1 MADMEQEKRPAEPEP
16 PEKSAKKIKISEESE
31 VASAKGEEPPAHK
44 KPEVGD
50 ELFGDDAQGN
60 EDSGEAETEDHSG
73 GSTSVSAQKVPSRVN
88 RLAQKETDV
97 GITEYISKHEG
108 FSGIIKQRYSDFL
121 VREVD
126 VHGKIVQLTNTALP
140 VDSGAE
146 AAPSAD
152 DVLSK
157 EDKQKLEGLLES
169 KDKSTAV
176 DIQVG
181 EDKQQRT
188 QVHHA
193 IKELF
198 SELQSETVEVGNK
211 KVIRVKYGKG
221 SQARERN
228 KFKWPKGRPD
238 YCHFVL
244 YKENLDTMDAINM
257 LAMNLRVR
265 PGFFAY
271 AGTKDKRAITVQEV
285 TAYRIAAER
294 LCDLNK
300 HTSRYVLGNFS
311 YTEQPLKLGLLS
323 GNHFTIVLRNCTGS
337 PEQIEA
343 GMTSLRDYGFIN
355 YFGMQRFGTT
365 SVPSHHVGRALLHSK
380 WEEAIELI
388 LKPREGEHQEGAV
401 SACRDF
407 WWKTRDAKGALEM
420 MPRRNMSKNIEGR
433 LLEGLVKNGKD
444 LVGALSNIPRNTR
457 LMYVHSY
464 QSFIWNNIVSRRL
477 QEYGFKPIVGDLVL
491 AERED
496 GAQRSEAKVLTEED
510 LGNYTIHD
518 VVFPLFGYDVIYPKH
533 KAEEWYR
540 EMLSVDQLDMD
551 NIRHKVKDYS
561 LSGAYRKIIVKPT
574 NCKWSV
580 MCYDDVKI
588 PLMLTDKDVL
598 DGKEAPLA
606 SSEGKMKALQV
617 EFTLPPSTYATM
629 ALREILKTDTSSG
642 HQALLNTQ

>member
-1 MADMEQEKRPAEPEP
+1 MADMEQEKRSLDSEP
-16 PEKSAKKIKISEESE
+16 PEKSAKKIKLSE
-31 VASAKGEEPPAHK
+31 VSEDIPDKGEEQTATRET
-44 KPEVGD
+44 PETDELVGD
-50 ELFGDDAQGN
+50 DKQGN
-60 EDSGEAETEDHSG
+60 DASCEADTEE
-73 GSTSVSAQKVPSRVN
+73 GSAVGTSVSAQKVPSRVN
-88 RLAQKETDV
+88 LLAQRETDV

-126 VHGKIVQLTNTALP
+126 VQGKTVQLTDTSPP
-140 VDSGAE
+140 VDSGAQ
-146 AAPSAD
+146 AAGSVD
-152 DVLSK
+152 NVLSQ
-157 EDKQKLEGLLES
+157 EDKQKLENLLES
-169 KDKSTAV
+169 KDKSATV
-176 DIQVG
+176 DIEVG
-181 EDKQQRT
+181 EDKEQRT
-188 QVHHA
+188 RVHHA

-198 SELQSETVEVGNK
+198 SELQSETLEVGDT
-211 KVIRVKYGKG
+211 KVIRVRYGKG
-221 SQARERN
+221 SQARVQKR
-228 KFKWPKGRPD
+228 FKWPKGRPD
-238 YCHFVL
+238 YCQFVL
-244 YKENLDTMDAINM
+244 YKENLDTMDAINL
-257 LAMNLRVR
+257 LAMKLRVR

-294 LCDLNK
+294 FCDLNK
-300 HTSRYVLGNFS
+300 QTRNVVIGNFR

-323 GNHFTIVLRNCTGS
+323 GNHFTIVLRNCTGR

-343 GMTSLRDYGFIN
+343 GMSSLRDNGFIN

-401 SACRDF
+401 SACRDY
-407 WWKTRDAKGALEM
+407 WWKTRDAKGALER
-420 MPRRNMSKNIEGR
+420 MPKRNMSKDIEGH
-433 LLEGLVKNGKD
+433 LLQGLVKNGKD
-444 LVGALSNIPRNTR
+444 LVGALSSIPRNTR
-457 LMYVHSY
+457 MLYVHSY
-464 QSFIWNNIVSRRL
+464 QSYIWNSVVSRRL
-477 QEYGFKPIVGDLVL
+477 QEYGFQPVVGDLVL
-491 AERED
+491 QDRKD
-496 GAQRSEAKVLTEED
+496 GDQRAEAKALTEGD
-510 LGNYTIHD
+510 LENCTIHD
-518 VVFPLFGYDVIYPKH
+518 VVFPLFGYDVIYPQH

-561 LSGAYRKIIVKPT
+561 LSGAYRKIVMKPT

-580 MCYDDVKI
+580 MYYDDVKI
-588 PLMLTDKDVL
+588 PLMLTDKDIL

-606 SSEGKMKALQV
+606 ASEGKMKALKV

-629 ALREILKTDTSSG
+629 ALREVLKTDTSSG

>member
-1 MADMEQEKRPAEPEP
+1 M
-16 PEKSAKKIKISEESE
+16 
-31 VASAKGEEPPAHK
+31 V
-44 KPEVGD
+44 
-50 ELFGDDAQGN
+50 LFQQRFTSDYDSQGT
-60 EDSGEAETEDHSG
+60 EDSGEADPEDRSG

-88 RLAQKETDV
+88 SLAPKETDV

-126 VHGKIVQLTNTALP
+126 VHGKIVQLTNKSPP
-140 VDSGAE
+140 VDSGAQ

-157 EDKQKLEGLLES
+157 EDKQKLENLLES
-169 KDKSTAV
+169 KDKSATV

-198 SELQSETVEVGNK
+198 SELQSETVEVGSK

-221 SQARERN
+221 YQARERN

-300 HTSRYVLGNFS
+300 HTSRYVLGNFR

-343 GMTSLRDYGFIN
+343 GMMSLRDNGFIN

-401 SACRDF
+401 SACRDY

-420 MPRRNMSKNIEGR
+420 MPRRNMSKDIEGR

-477 QEYGFKPIVGDLVL
+477 QEYGFQPIAGDLVL
-491 AERED
+491 EEREVCWHDVLLRLYDLQLHCLRKFLLTIGDYSPGVYCSD

-606 SSEGKMKALQV
+606 SSEGKMKALKV

>member
-1 MADMEQEKRPAEPEP
+1 MADMEQEKRSAEPEP
-16 PEKSAKKIKISEESE
+16 PEKSAKKIKISEGSE
-31 VASAKGEEPPAHK
+31 VASAKGEEPTAHK
-44 KPEVGD
+44 KPVVAD
-50 ELFGDDAQGN
+50 ELLGDDSQGN
-60 EDSGEAETEDHSG
+60 EDSGEADQDDRSG

-126 VHGKIVQLTNTALP
+126 VHGKIVQLTNTAPP
-140 VDSGAE
+140 VDSSAE

-157 EDKQKLEGLLES
+157 EDKEKLENLLES

-228 KFKWPKGRPD
+228 KFKWPKCRPD

-257 LAMNLRVR
+257 LAMNLR
-265 PGFFAY
+265 
-271 AGTKDKRAITVQEV
+271 
-285 TAYRIAAER
+285 IAAER

-300 HTSRYVLGNFS
+300 HTSRYVLGNFR

-343 GMTSLRDYGFIN
+343 GMTSLRDNGFIN

-420 MPRRNMSKNIEGR
+420 MPRRNMSKDIEGR

-477 QEYGFKPIVGDLVL
+477 QEYGYQPIVGDLVL
-491 AERED
+491 EEKED

-510 LGNYTIHD
+510 MGNYTIHD

-551 NIRHKVKDYS
+551 NIRHKVK
-561 LSGAYRKIIVKPT
+561 
-574 NCKWSV
+574 SV

-606 SSEGKMKALQV
+606 SSEGKMKALKV

>member
-1 MADMEQEKRPAEPEP
+1 M
-16 PEKSAKKIKISEESE
+16 IFF
-31 VASAKGEEPPAHK
+31 
-44 KPEVGD
+44 
-50 ELFGDDAQGN
+50 LFCKTKDDSQSS
-60 EDSGEAETEDHSG
+60 DSSRKAETEDHSG
-73 GSTSVSAQKVPSRVN
+73 GGTSVSAQKVPCRVN
-88 RLAQKETDV
+88 LLAPKETDV

-126 VHGKIVQLTNTALP
+126 VRGRIVQLTDTAPL
-140 VDSGAE
+140 VDSGTL
-146 AAPSAD
+146 AATSAD
-152 DVLSK
+152 DVLSQ
-157 EDKQKLEGLLES
+157 EDKQKLENLLGS
-169 KDKSTAV
+169 KDKSAAV

-181 EDKQQRT
+181 EDKEQRT

-198 SELQSETVEVGNK
+198 SGLQSETVDVCNT

-221 SQARERN
+221 SQARVQK

-244 YKENLDTMDAINM
+244 YKENMDTMDAINM
-257 LAMNLRVR
+257 LAMNLRLK

-294 LCDLNK
+294 LSNLNK
-300 HTSRYVLGNFS
+300 QQTRYVVGNFR

-323 GNHFTIVLRNCTGS
+323 GNHFTILLRNCTGS

-343 GMTSLRDYGFIN
+343 GLTSLGDNGFIN

-388 LKPREGEHQEGAV
+388 LKPREGEHQEGTV
-401 SACRDF
+401 SACRDY
-407 WWKTRDAKGALEM
+407 WWKTRDAKGALER
-420 MPRRNMSKNIEGR
+420 MPRRNMSKDIEGR

-464 QSFIWNNIVSRRL
+464 QSYIWNNIVSRRL
-477 QEYGFKPIVGDLVL
+477 REYGFQPVAGDLVL
-491 AERED
+491 EERKDE
-496 GAQRSEAKVLTEED
+496 AQRSEAKVLAEGD

-518 VVFPLFGYDVIYPKH
+518 VVFPLFGYDVIYPQH
-533 KAEEWYR
+533 KAEGWYR
-540 EMLSVDQLDMD
+540 EMLAVDQLDMD

-580 MCYDDVKI
+580 MHYDDVKI
-588 PLMLTDKDVL
+588 SLMLTDKDIL
-598 DGKEAPLA
+598 DGKEAPVAA
-606 SSEGKMKALQV
+606 SDGKMKALKV

-642 HQALLNTQ
+642 HQAMLNTQ